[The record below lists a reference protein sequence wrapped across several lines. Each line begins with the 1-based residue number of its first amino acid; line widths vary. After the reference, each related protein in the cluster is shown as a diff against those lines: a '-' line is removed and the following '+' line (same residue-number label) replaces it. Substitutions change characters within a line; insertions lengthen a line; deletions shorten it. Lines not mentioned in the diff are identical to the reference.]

1 MLSGAVVSAV
11 CGSMKVSPGLPCKRP
26 KHHARMRLL
35 VVRWN
40 LDQLNKES
48 NSISKEVGQ
57 IKKVRCRQRHEQ
69 ANSPALV
76 AWPQRH
82 AECAIACRLA
92 AMPMS

>member
-11 CGSMKVSPGLPCKRP
+11 CGSMSPGLACKLP
-26 KHHARMRLL
+26 KHLARMRLL

-57 IKKVRCRQRHEQ
+57 IKKVRRRHWDGQ
-69 ANSPALV
+69 ARSPALV
-76 AWPQRH
+76 ACPQRH
-82 AECAIACRLA
+82 MQSA
-92 AMPMS
+92 

>member
-11 CGSMKVSPGLPCKRP
+11 CGSMSPGLACKLP
-26 KHHARMRLL
+26 KHHARMWLL

-57 IKKVRCRQRHEQ
+57 IKKVRCRHRHEQ

-82 AECAIACRLA
+82 MQSAQLHAGWRQCR
-92 AMPMS
+92 